1 MSARVDADMQSA
13 NAPDPPAVAAGA
25 LQGLGSVALDPDDRY
40 GGNAL
45 PSDHPKWMKDT
56 LSISQRARA
65 LLVRLKPVALRAIA
79 YWEHRVRSIAIGGRN
94 LSVDPSGSY
103 RLD

>member
-1 MSARVDADMQSA
+1 MSARVDADGQNA
-13 NAPDPPAVAAGA
+13 NALSLPAVPAGA
-25 LQGLGSVALDPDDRY
+25 LQGLGPVAFDPDDRY

-79 YWEHRVRSIAIGGRN
+79 YWEHRVRSIVVGGRT
-94 LSVDPSGSY
+94 LSVDSSGSY